1 MFAVSFMFLLFLILL
16 DFLFDSCN
24 GKDDGKKGFT
34 ESVSCLFLEDF
45 DSCGFLHYNPA
56 LLVHLVWDPA
66 IQVAY
71 CVVYTSDL

>member
-1 MFAVSFMFLLFLILL
+1 MEPVSSALT
-16 DFLFDSCN
+16 
-24 GKDDGKKGFT
+24 GKSLTSGAPGRPKKGFI

-66 IQVAY
+66 IQVAC